1 MAVKVTYNSNW
12 TKVIKGDWTEKGL
25 LELTTDVH
33 RRSKM
38 LAPVLTRALVNSGVI
53 ESIPNGYRVKYGSPR
68 VPYARKRH
76 FENNKHPQTKYYL
89 SKAGESVAR
98 GDKSKYFK
106 DKI

>member
-53 ESIPNGYRVKYGSPR
+53 ESIPNDYRVKYGSPR